1 MQLKGKHVLTLG
13 DFDTE
18 SILNMLDVA
27 KNLKSD
33 LKTRRLQPF
42 MQGRTL
48 ATIFEKPSLRTRIS
62 FDVGFMAMGG
72 NVINIRK
79 EEINLGQREPI
90 KDCARNISRYVD
102 CIMLRTFAHSNIE
115 EFAKYA
121 TVPVINGLTDKYHPC
136 QIMADLLT
144 VQEKFQQLKG
154 LKMTYI
160 GDGNN
165 VANSLLMGCSL
176 VGMDITIAA
185 PSGYT
190 PAKDV
195 LDKANSFANKMGS
208 KIAVASDPRE
218 AVKGSNVIYTD
229 VWASMGQEKEAEE
242 RMKIFKNY
250 QVNMDVLKQADSNCI
265 VMHCLP
271 AHRDQEITDEVFEL
285 HANTIFDQAEN
296 RMHAQNAVM
305 ACIID

>member
-33 LKTRRLQPF
+33 MKTRRLQPF

-79 EEINLGQREPI
+79 EEINLGVREPI

-102 CIMLRTFAHSNIE
+102 CIMIRTFAHSNIE

-144 VQEKFQQLKG
+144 VQEKYQQLKG

-165 VANSLLMGCSL
+165 VANSLLLGCSL
-176 VGMDITIAA
+176 VGMDITVAA
-185 PSGYT
+185 PGGYSPT
-190 PAKDV
+190 KDV
-195 LDKANSFANKMGS
+195 LDKAQSFASKMGS
-208 KIAVASDPRE
+208 KITVSQDPKE
-218 AVKGSNVIYTD
+218 AVKGANVIYTD

-250 QVNMDVLKQADSNCI
+250 QVNIDVLKQADPNCI

-285 HANTIFDQAEN
+285 HADTIFDQAEN

-305 ACIID
+305 ACVIG